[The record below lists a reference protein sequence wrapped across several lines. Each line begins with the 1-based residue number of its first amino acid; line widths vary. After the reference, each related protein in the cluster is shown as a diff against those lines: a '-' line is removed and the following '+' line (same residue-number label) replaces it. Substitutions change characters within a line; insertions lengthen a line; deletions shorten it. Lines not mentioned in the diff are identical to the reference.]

1 MGVWCLPLLLAA
13 APLSFD
19 DALQRADATPALEA
33 ARESARQQRDAVS
46 LVAPLSENPVVTAN
60 GGLRTYPNGE
70 VGAPVGPEVHLQ
82 LGQNFNLGGLTGA
95 RRAVAQQE
103 AAQAAAQWAVQRR
116 TLRLEVARA
125 WLDLWVADAS
135 ARLAE
140 EESRQAE
147 ELAQRVERALK
158 SSAATRVEAASIR
171 AFAAEARVQA
181 LDWEGKRVDA
191 SARLAAM
198 LGLDALPDVVE
209 ALPEVELL
217 NGEPAPLHARLL
229 NAEAET
235 QGALAAEAAAQWA
248 SQLQLSV
255 LAGQEW
261 PKQWVAAVNVGFTLP
276 VFERGEK
283 AQRTHRA
290 LAFSLRGARDAAT
303 RAENI
308 EWLRMQH
315 ELEHTR
321 ETLEAVQGRQ
331 LPAAEEAA
339 TLETTRFEHGE
350 ATLFE
355 LTMLRR
361 QALAARLAAVTARAN
376 VIEAR
381 HHANELLR
389 AGESP

>member
-1 MGVWCLPLLLAA
+1 MWCLSLILAA

-19 DALQRADATPALEA
+19 EALQRADTTPAIEA
-33 ARESARQQRDAVS
+33 ARVAARQQRDAVS
-46 LVAPLSENPVVTAN
+46 FVAPLSDNPVVTAN
-60 GGLRTYPNGE
+60 AGVRTYPKGE
-70 VGAPVGPEVHLQ
+70 VGSPVGPEVHLQ
-82 LGQNFNLGGLTGA
+82 LGQNFNLGGLTNA

-125 WLDLWVADAS
+125 WLDMWVADAS
-135 ARLAE
+135 AQVAE

-147 ELAQRVERALK
+147 ELASRVERALK
-158 SSAATRVEAASIR
+158 NAAATRVEAASIR

-191 SARLAAM
+191 SARLASM
-198 LGLDALPDVVE
+198 LGLDALPDVDA
-209 ALPEVELL
+209 ALPELTLL
-217 NGEPAPLHARLL
+217 NGDPAPLHARLL
-229 NAEAET
+229 SAEAQT
-235 QGALAAEAAAQWA
+235 QSAQAVEAAAQWA

-255 LAGQEW
+255 FAGQEW
-261 PKQWVAAVNVGFTLP
+261 PQQWVAAVNVGFTLP

-283 AQRTHRA
+283 AQRTYRA
-290 LAFSLRGARDAAT
+290 QALSLRGARDAAA

-315 ELEHTR
+315 ELEHTQ

-339 TLETTRFEHGE
+339 TLETTRFERGE

-355 LTMLRR
+355 LTTLRR
-361 QALAARLAAVTARAN
+361 QALAARIAAVAARAN
-376 VIEAR
+376 VVEAR

>member
-1 MGVWCLPLLLAA
+1 MWCLSFILAA

-19 DALQRADATPALEA
+19 EALQRADTTPAIEA
-33 ARESARQQRDAVS
+33 ARVAARQQRDAVS
-46 LVAPLSENPVVTAN
+46 FVAPLSDNPVVTPNA
-60 GGLRTYPNGE
+60 GVRTYPKGE

-82 LGQNFNLGGLTGA
+82 LGQNFNLGGLTNA

-125 WLDLWVADAS
+125 WLDMWVADAS
-135 ARLAE
+135 AQVAA

-147 ELAQRVERALK
+147 ELASRVERALK
-158 SSAATRVEAASIR
+158 NAAATRVEAASIR

-191 SARLAAM
+191 SARLASM
-198 LGLDALPDVVE
+198 LGLEALPDVVE
-209 ALPEVELL
+209 TLPEISLL
-217 NGEPAPLHARLL
+217 NGDPAPLHARLL
-229 NAEAET
+229 SAEAQT
-235 QGALAAEAAAQWA
+235 QSALAVEAAAQWA

-255 LAGQEW
+255 FAGQEW
-261 PKQWVAAVNVGFTLP
+261 PQQWVAAVNVGFTLP

-283 AQRTHRA
+283 AQRTYRA
-290 LAFSLRGARDAAT
+290 QALSLRGARDAAA

-315 ELEHTR
+315 ELEHTQ

-339 TLETTRFEHGE
+339 TLETTRFERGE

-355 LTMLRR
+355 LTTLRR
-361 QALAARLAAVTARAN
+361 QALAARIAAVAARAN
-376 VIEAR
+376 VVEAR